1 MAIKI
6 LIKRRVPQ
14 SKVKELI
21 PYLLKLR
28 TLAMNQAGYIGG
40 ETLKRLDDPEES
52 LVIST
57 WQSIEA
63 WKEWLMAKER
73 SEIQEQIDSLLG
85 EKTVYSIYGYS

>member
-14 SKVKELI
+14 NKVDALI

-28 TLAMNQAGYIGG
+28 KLAMSQPGYIGG

-57 WQSIEA
+57 WQNVEA
-63 WKEWLMAKER
+63 WREWIMAKER
-73 SEIQEQIDSLLG
+73 SDIQDQIDSLLG
-85 EKTVYSIYGYS
+85 EKTVYAIYGYS